1 MSKRGNSGFVDI
13 DKRFGTENIDGELTG
28 NTKGTIEV
36 QQQYL
41 ERTQG
46 RGITPPLGPASDSTI
61 WLDMASENVSI
72 TSGRVTNW
80 LDKSGNNHDAV
91 EVSSSGPTWN
101 SSDSEF
107 NNLPSGNFLASD
119 YLEITDSTDFDLN
132 GTGGFTLYM
141 VLNWN
146 GGGGTFSQL
155 IQHANG
161 TSWTQGWGVLYYNG
175 DIRFWVN
182 SWNTSSQRAQVVWSN
197 TTNTHILKFHYDQ
210 TTITGQMFG
219 PNAISDTQ
227 AYTTAVTDAAD
238 NLDIGRGGSS
248 TYEWSGDIA
257 EIIFWNRPLDSN
269 EQTKTEEYLSDKYN
283 ISLT

>member
-13 DKRFGTENIDGELTG
+13 DKRFGDGTISG
-28 NTKGTIEV
+28 DTKGTIENT
-36 QQQYL
+36 QHYL

-46 RGITPPLGPASDSTI
+46 RMAPVIPPGSVPAEGATY

-91 EVSSSGPTWN
+91 EVASSGPTWN

-107 NNLPSGNFLASD
+107 NNLPAGDFATSD
-119 YLEITDSTDFDLN
+119 YLEITDSPDFNLN

-146 GGGGTFSQL
+146 GGGGSFSQL
-155 IQHANG
+155 IQHSNG
-161 TSWTQGWGVLYYNG
+161 TSWTQGWGILYYLG
-175 DIRFWVN
+175 EIRFWVN
-182 SWNTSSQRAQVVWSN
+182 NWNSASQRATVTFSN
-197 TTNTHILKFHYDQ
+197 TTNTHILKFHYDE

-219 PNAISDTQ
+219 PNAVSDTTS
-227 AYTTAVTDAAD
+227 YSVAVVDAAD
-238 NLDIGRGGSS
+238 NPEIGRGGSS
-248 TYEWSGDIA
+248 LYAWSGDIA
-257 EIIFWNRPLDSN
+257 EIIFWNRPLSTSEQN
-269 EQTKTEEYLSDKYN
+269 ETEDYLSDKYN